1 MRKITIIC
9 NDLSIKVG
17 IYYLK
22 SMFFCRYATM
32 LVTVTAQMD
41 SDAYKPDPGGKVD
54 SGMGYTIE
62 SKPANKESLTI
73 Q

>member
-1 MRKITIIC
+1 
-9 NDLSIKVG
+9 
-17 IYYLK
+17 
-22 SMFFCRYATM
+22 MFFCRYATM

-54 SGMGYTIE
+54 SGMGYNIE